1 MIRVCLVGL
10 GKTGKEIAK
19 VILEQENM
27 KLVSVVCSSKSQN
40 LGKSLDEIIGCR
52 NSGIIVDSEKN
63 LEQVIFKT
71 KPDVVVDFS
80 TPDATI
86 RNAKIF
92 SKMKVNIVVGTT
104 GFTDFALKKTVCA
117 YKKVSQCNLL
127 CSQYNF
133 GCERVNAFDQSCRQY
148 SEQL

>member
-1 MIRVCLVGL
+1 LIRVCLVGL

-40 LGKSLDEIIGCR
+40 LGNPWMRLSMQKF
-52 NSGIIVDSEKN
+52 GIIVDSEKN

-80 TPDATI
+80 TPMLPSEMP
-86 RNAKIF
+86 R
-92 SKMKVNIVVGTT
+92 
-104 GFTDFALKKTVCA
+104 
-117 YKKVSQCNLL
+117 
-127 CSQYNF
+127 
-133 GCERVNAFDQSCRQY
+133 Y
-148 SEQL
+148 SRR